1 MPAAPSVVQLIGPG
15 GAGKSTAGR
24 ALAQRLGW
32 QFVDLD
38 QQFME
43 REGDIA
49 RCIATH
55 GYAGYA
61 LRNVAVHCAVRAAFI
76 APTVHALSSGFMTYA
91 ASEIPGYAQVR
102 SAIELDA
109 LTVLLLPSFE
119 LEACV
124 ETIVQRQL
132 ARPYLQCNGARES
145 ARMRERFPVFM
156 ALQCARFRRDDAP
169 QAVASRIEHFVRERL
184 DLPLV
189 LQALRPSSPQASLA
203 SSSPCA

>member
-1 MPAAPSVVQLIGPG
+1 MQSPPPVVQWVGPG

-24 ALAQRLGW
+24 VLAQRLGW

-38 QQFME
+38 QQFMA

-55 GYAGYA
+55 GHAGYA
-61 LRNVAVHCAVRAAFI
+61 RRNVSLYCETRATFT
-76 APTVHALSSGFMTYA
+76 APTVHVLSSGFMTYA
-91 ASEIPGYAQVR
+91 SSEIPGYAQVR

-124 ETIVQRQL
+124 KTLVQRQL
-132 ARPYLQCNGARES
+132 SRPYLQADGTRES
-145 ARMRERFPVFM
+145 ARIRERFPVFM
-156 ALQCARFRRDDAP
+156 ALRCARFRSDDAP
-169 QAVASRIEHFVRERL
+169 QAVASRIEDFVRERL
-184 DLPLV
+184 GSPQV
-189 LQALRPSSPQASLA
+189 PQALRPSS
-203 SSSPCA
+203 